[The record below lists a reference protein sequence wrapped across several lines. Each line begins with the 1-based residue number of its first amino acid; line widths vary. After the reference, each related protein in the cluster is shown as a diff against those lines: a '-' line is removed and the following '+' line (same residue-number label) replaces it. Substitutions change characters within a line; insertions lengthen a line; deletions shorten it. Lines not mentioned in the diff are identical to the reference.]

1 MGWSLDRFFYIS
13 MTVSSAPRADSDL
26 KSTYCF
32 CAHMHEIIKYFLFT
46 EIHKQFLNQLSGA
59 SRQSSICLQIDR
71 VTIPSES
78 LPLMYATAFLPAT
91 VHTCTARYVHD
102 CTCRAPCNSSLFHQI
117 IAMILQVARSSAA
130 EEGDK
135 IDLRTPV

>member
-1 MGWSLDRFFYIS
+1 
-13 MTVSSAPRADSDL
+13 MTVSSPPRADSDL

-78 LPLMYATAFLPAT
+78 LPLVPSASASPAT
-91 VHTCTARYVHD
+91 LR
-102 CTCRAPCNSSLFHQI
+102 RACLAPASAYLYLLLG
-117 IAMILQVARSSAA
+117 AAWLQVLSSAA
-130 EEGDK
+130 RY
-135 IDLRTPV
+135 LQC